1 MVFYKA
7 HRVILVGREE
17 KHYLRV
23 RRDAEYEG
31 AEDFISKH
39 GVLMQHRAW
48 LPCRQGGW
56 GWWRLG
62 LDRGVARVA
71 RLWTLSRK
79 FGLYAEVLGQGGR

>member
-39 GVLMQHRAW
+39 GVLKQHRAW
-48 LPCRQGGW
+48 LPCRQG
-56 GWWRLG
+56 
-62 LDRGVARVA
+62 
-71 RLWTLSRK
+71 
-79 FGLYAEVLGQGGR
+79 